1 MSEEQAKGRFH
12 KILVGIDGSEASIDA
27 SRYAIVIAK
36 KYNSQLTALFVL
48 HLHGIRSVSSTFI
61 TAPTYGIDLVEK
73 EKSAAQQWLDG
84 IKLEARGKDADL
96 RTEIVEGSTS
106 VEATIVDY
114 AEREGVDLIV
124 VGTRGLTGFKRSL
137 LGSVASGVVTYAHCP
152 VMVVK

>member
-1 MSEEQAKGRFH
+1 M
-12 KILVGIDGSEASIDA
+12 
-27 SRYAIVIAK
+27 
-36 KYNSQLTALFVL
+36 
-48 HLHGIRSVSSTFI
+48 
-61 TAPTYGIDLVEK
+61 
-73 EKSAAQQWLDG
+73 DG